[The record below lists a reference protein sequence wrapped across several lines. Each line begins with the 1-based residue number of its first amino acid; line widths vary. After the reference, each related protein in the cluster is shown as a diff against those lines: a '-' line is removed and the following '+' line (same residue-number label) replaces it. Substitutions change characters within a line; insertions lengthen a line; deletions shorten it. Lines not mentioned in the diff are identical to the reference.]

1 VVFEIERGEGAEQ
14 TACIRNVRSLSKMFA
29 QVCNCIII
37 LSEANTILVF
47 GQDGAREQYILVP
60 DLSDAEALEYVRARK
75 GGDVDVKEMMCLFD
89 SVGTNAAKLLRFVSQ
104 GETVDDFIAKELGRA
119 RQDLVAF
126 QLKPIL
132 KALKEHPEGVSPEYF
147 RNEKYE
153 GIDLSNPVAV
163 GAAMKGSNAM
173 LYDMEAR
180 RYKLISQ
187 AHTVALRNYEPIVH
201 K

>member
-1 VVFEIERGEGAEQ
+1 MR
-14 TACIRNVRSLSKMFA
+14 
-29 QVCNCIII
+29 
-37 LSEANTILVF
+37 
-47 GQDGAREQYILVP
+47 
-60 DLSDAEALEYVRARK
+60 
-75 GGDVDVKEMMCLFD
+75 LFD
-89 SVGTNAAKLLRFVSQ
+89 SVGTNAAQLLNFVSQ
-104 GETVDDFIAKELGRA
+104 DVSVDDFIAEELGKA
-119 RQDLVAF
+119 EQDLVAF

-163 GAAMKGSNAM
+163 GTAMKGSNAI
-173 LYDMEAR
+173 LYDMKAR

-187 AHTVALRNYEPIVH
+187 AHKVALRSYEPIVR